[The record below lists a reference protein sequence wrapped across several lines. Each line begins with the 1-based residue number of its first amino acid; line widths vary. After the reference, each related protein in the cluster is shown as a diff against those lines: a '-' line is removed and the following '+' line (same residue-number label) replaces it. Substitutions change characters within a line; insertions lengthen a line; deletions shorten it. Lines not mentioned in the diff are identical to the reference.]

1 MTENQSTEL
10 DQTESSLIFVDF
22 ELLTT
27 LSDNLMDI
35 IEDDVLNIDLF

>member
-35 IEDDVLNIDLF
+35 MEDDVLNIDLF